1 MVTAGVLNDIVRS
14 LQVSVALGGQLVG
27 AAAAVM
33 AVGSPLMAAAL
44 SGWDLR
50 KLLVLALLWF
60 GAGHAVSALMPSY
73 AALLPVRCLCM
84 LGAAAFTPQAAAAIS
99 ALTPA
104 AERGRAI
111 TFVFLGWSVASVLGM
126 PISAYIGETWGWR
139 WAFVLVALLSLLAA
153 AGVWR
158 ALPHGIRPAALS
170 RADWQKV
177 LTHPLLMGIVLVTA
191 MSSAGQFTLFSYFAP
206 YYSQVL
212 GASAAQ
218 ISLLFLCFGAVGLV
232 GNVLLTHTIDRIGAA
247 TAVALAL
254 AAGGGR
260 GQCAADP
267 HALGAGLLLVELGP
281 AGTAGTGCAGAGH
294 GVDLAELLG
303 HVPGPVRRCGQR
315 RRDDRHQR
323 LCRAQL
329 GGAGMDERGAVHQ
342 PVGRAAHARRRACL
356 SRKTTRAL
364 PPCACRNRRWRSSA
378 SSTGWRCRAL
388 AACWPWRSASW
399 WNASVG
405 SMRLSSWSCCR
416 WARCCRGRTS
426 STWP

>member
-60 GAGHAVSALMPSY
+60 GVGHAVSALMPSY
-73 AALLPVRCLCM
+73 ATLLPVRCLCM

-99 ALTPA
+99 ALTPP

-111 TFVFLGWSVASVLGM
+111 TFIFLGWSVASVLGM

-139 WAFVLVALLSLLAA
+139 WAFVLVALLSLAAA

-158 ALPHGIRPAALS
+158 ALPGGIRPAALS
-170 RADWQKV
+170 RADWRKV

-232 GNVLLTHTIDRIGAA
+232 GNVLLTRTIDRIGAA

-254 AAGGGR
+254 A
-260 GQCAADP
+260 CMAASMLAWP
-267 HALGAGLLLVELGP
+267 LAVGVGSAMLIIIPWALGCFSSNSAQQ
-281 AGTAGTGCAGAGH
+281 A
-294 GVDLAELLG
+294 
-303 HVPGPVRRCGQR
+303 
-315 RRDDRHQR
+315 R
-323 LCRAQL
+323 L
-329 GGAGMDERGAVHQ
+329 
-342 PVGRAAHARRRACL
+342 
-356 SRKTTRAL
+356 
-364 PPCACRNRRWRSSA
+364 
-378 SSTGWRCRAL
+378 AL
-388 AACWPWRSASW
+388 AAPALATALISLNSSAMYLGQFAGAASGGAMIATSGYAGLSW
-399 WNASVG
+399 VALTWMSAALGTSLWAARR
-405 SMRLSSWSCCR
+405 MRGGPR
-416 WARCCRGRTS
+416 V
-426 STWP
+426 